1 MRVLTAAVVVAVGL
15 VAWSAWRIEA
25 TATRVREFA
34 QEIEQMQTLVT
45 RWRDAKGVE
54 HSVNTP
60 RQTGETAEAHATRHQ
75 EAVAALQ
82 ALFPPAP

>member
-1 MRVLTAAVVVAVGL
+1 MRALTVAAVAAVGL

-25 TATRVREFA
+25 TVTRVREFA
-34 QEIEQMQTLVT
+34 EELDQMQTLVT

-60 RQTGETAEAHATRHQ
+60 HKEGESAEEHAARHAA
-75 EAVAALQ
+75 AVAALQ
-82 ALFPPAP
+82 ALYPPA

>member
-1 MRVLTAAVVVAVGL
+1 MRALTVAVVAAVGL
-15 VAWSAWRIEA
+15 VAWSAWRIEV

-34 QEIEQMQTLVT
+34 EELDQMQTLVT

-60 RQTGETAEAHATRHQ
+60 RQEGESAEEHAARHAA
-75 EAVAALQ
+75 AVAALQ
-82 ALFPPAP
+82 AIYPPA

>member
-1 MRVLTAAVVVAVGL
+1 MRALTVAAVAAVGL

-34 QEIEQMQTLVT
+34 EELDQMQTLVT

-54 HSVNTP
+54 HTVNTP
-60 RQTGETAEAHATRHQ
+60 RQEGESADEHAARHAA
-75 EAVAALQ
+75 AVAALQ
-82 ALFPPAP
+82 AIYPPA